1 MMPLR
6 SPDYRLQAR
15 LLWDWRPTRL
25 AILRRSILTVLVA
38 SLALAITAWILPGLR
53 IDGPGE
59 ILLGGALLAM
69 ANAGVRLLLHW
80 LLVSLPI
87 PVIQVTALVAQF
99 MAIVLVGGLVPGI
112 HVGDTATAVWATVL
126 LTVLAAFFAEVVAVS
141 DDDSY
146 YSVLVR
152 RLVARRHRPAGAAGE
167 GLLIVQFDGVGR
179 PVLEE
184 AMRGGHVPHLEG
196 LLRSGDATLHSWRA
210 QLPSTTPAS
219 QAGILHGH
227 VEAIPGFRWYEKAT
241 ARLMVANHAA
251 DASTITARISDGQ
264 GLLADG
270 GTAICSL
277 LTGDATRTYLT
288 MATIGHRQPA
298 SHDHQM
304 HGVFVGTVNYVRLL
318 VLTVGEI
325 IKELYQAERQ
335 RGRDIQPRM
344 HRDWHYAVERAVTN
358 IALRTISTALVIEEM
373 YSGAPVIYVDYT
385 GYDAVAHHAGPE
397 RQESIDAL
405 EGMDRALGSLVKA
418 ARQAARTYHLVVL
431 SDHGQSLGASFRQR
445 YGQPL
450 EVVLGSLLP
459 GTPTVI
465 GAGEMTEYT
474 GTGRTIAAELGRGT
488 GMGPYIARRGPQV
501 LDRVRVGRRR
511 MSSALVTTDAVVCCS
526 GSLANVYFAR
536 VPGRMTREAIER
548 QFPGLI
554 AGLVEHPGVGLVLVR
569 TDDGRT
575 VVVGRDGERDLAT
588 PAGSAAPP
596 ASGAGPDPLAPYG
609 PDSRLVLA
617 TADGLAL
624 AGDLM
629 LLGSMD
635 EASGEIVDF
644 EELVGS
650 HGGLG
655 GWQTEAFLLCPAA
668 WPVAA
673 DPLDGAAAVHG
684 QLRAWRASL
693 APSPRE
699 SVGPLGPK
707 GSDAVG

>member
-1 MMPLR
+1 MSALR
-6 SPDYRLQAR
+6 LPDYRLQAR
-15 LLWDWRPTRL
+15 LIWEWRPTRL

-38 SLALAITAWILPGLR
+38 SLALAITASILPGLR
-53 IDGPGE
+53 LDGPGA
-59 ILLGGALLAM
+59 ILLGGTLLAA
-69 ANAGVRLLLHW
+69 ANASVRLLLHW
-80 LLVSLPI
+80 LLVTLPI
-87 PVIQVTALVAQF
+87 PVIQVTGLVAQLA
-99 MAIVLVGGLVPGI
+99 AIVLVGRVVPGI
-112 HVGDTATAVWATVL
+112 HVADAATAGWATIL

-152 RLVARRHRPAGAAGE
+152 RLVARRHRPAGAVGE

-184 AMRGGHVPHLEG
+184 ALRGGHVPHMEG
-196 LLRSGDATLHSWRA
+196 LLRSGEAALHSWRA
-210 QLPSTTPAS
+210 QLPATTPAG
-219 QAGILHGH
+219 QAGILHGRTD
-227 VEAIPGFRWYEKAT
+227 AIPGFRWYEKAT
-241 ARLMVANHAA
+241 ARLMVANHPA

-264 GLLADG
+264 GLLAEG
-270 GTAICSL
+270 GTSICNL

-288 MATIGHRQPA
+288 MATIGHRQRVA
-298 SHDHQM
+298 HDHQL
-304 HGVFVGTVNYVRLL
+304 HGVFVGTINYVRLL

-373 YSGAPVIYVDYT
+373 YSGAPIIYVDYT

-397 RQESIDAL
+397 RQEAIDAL

-418 ARQAARTYHLVVL
+418 ARQAVRTYHLVVL
-431 SDHGQSLGASFRQR
+431 SDHGQSLGGSFRQR

-450 EVVLGSLLP
+450 EVMLGSLMP

-488 GMGPYIARRGPQV
+488 GMAPFIARRGPEV
-501 LDRVRVGRRR
+501 LDRMRVGRRR
-511 MSSALVTTDAVVCCS
+511 ASTASVTTDAVVCAS
-526 GSLANVYFAR
+526 GSLAHVYFAR

-548 QFPGLI
+548 DFPGLI
-554 AGLVEHPGVGLVLVR
+554 AGLVGHPGIGLILVR

-575 VVVGRDGERDLAT
+575 VALGTAGERELAAAGG
-588 PAGSAAPP
+588 PGSAASGSAAPGP
-596 ASGAGPDPLAPYG
+596 GPDPLAAYG
-609 PDSRLVLA
+609 PDAANVLA
-617 TADGLAL
+617 TAGTLDLV
-624 AGDLM
+624 GDLM
-629 LLGSMD
+629 LLGSID
-635 EASGEIVDF
+635 QASGLIVDF

-655 GWQTEAFLLCPAA
+655 GWQTEPFLMCPAA
-668 WPVAA
+668 WRPAA
-673 DPLDGAAAVHG
+673 DPLDGAAAVYH
-684 QLRAWRASL
+684 QLREWRSSLEAAAST
-693 APSPRE
+693 
-699 SVGPLGPK
+699 
-707 GSDAVG
+707 